1 MEYDDRE
8 RKWHNLQQ
16 EALEKRLVWLD
27 EPPRLVVH
35 SSASCLLCCLSSAP
49 ALAFEES
56 CILLQQTQQAGMV
69 LQIMQCFAVCLGSLP
84 D

>member
-35 SSASCLLCCLSSAP
+35 SPSMCLLCCRSSAP
-49 ALAFEES
+49 AFD
-56 CILLQQTQQAGMV
+56 LLRV
-69 LQIMQCFAVCLGSLP
+69 LHGASTNGTGRDGPAERKMCCSLP
-84 D
+84 WFAT

>member
-27 EPPRLVVH
+27 EPLRLVVH
-35 SSASCLLCCLSSAP
+35 SPSRCLCAASSA
-49 ALAFEES
+49 
-56 CILLQQTQQAGMV
+56 LL
-69 LQIMQCFAVCLGSLP
+69 L
-84 D
+84 